1 MDSTLRYLP
10 LGIVQITALSA
21 AKGLTVP
28 AGANVAVISPET
40 QAVRYRDDGTA
51 PTATVGIPIAVSQE
65 FVYTGSLSTIE
76 FIEQTAS
83 AKLNV
88 AFYKIAG

>member
-10 LGIVQITALSA
+10 LGVVQITALSA

-28 AGANVAVISPET
+28 AGANVAVIIPEA
-40 QAVRYRDDGTA
+40 QAV
-51 PTATVGIPIAVSQE
+51 
-65 FVYTGSLSTIE
+65 VYAGSLSTIE

-88 AFYKIAG
+88 AFYKIRG